1 MRLMRVRLS
10 DRSQLADLVE
20 YLARSRCRLAFRAGE
35 LEVRPR
41 PLPVDPALR
50 YEELELSALLRVW
63 SVFRPDAG
71 VELVRDEPHRTLWA

>member
-1 MRLMRVRLS
+1 MRLMLLRFT

-20 YLARSRCRLAFRAGE
+20 HLRRSHCRLAFRAGE

-71 VELVRDEPHRTLWA
+71 VELVQDEPRRPLLA